1 MRTFKAVTVY
11 QVNDTQISLDS
22 SKRNAIKDYGM
33 KIQ

>member
-22 SKRNAIKDYGM
+22 SKHNAIKVYRM